1 MIHSCFLLLLFSDS
15 CKLLTSTVCLNPNI
29 CLHVNGTFAHMP
41 VTHAVCTDA
50 PISHIL
56 RQTFAFA
63 FVADKS
69 LDGCFGLW
77 DWQFDVC
84 FPQKQAEMWTH
95 LTTAH
100 IFTVFLTIW
109 DELRPRELAGVS
121 LPKID
126 QVKSSQ
132 VELYCH
138 SATCGDIQWNEMSC
152 LTGPRCYINTDIQQW
167 SKTL

>member
-1 MIHSCFLLLLFSDS
+1 MIHSCFLFLLLLFSDS

-100 IFTVFLTIW
+100 IFTVFWLS
-109 DELRPRELAGVS
+109 EMSSGPENLLACLCLRL
-121 LPKID
+121 I
-126 QVKSSQ
+126 KSSQ
-132 VELYCH
+132 VKLSFIVIPLHVGTYSETKCRASQDH
-138 SATCGDIQWNEMSC
+138 GAT
-152 LTGPRCYINTDIQQW
+152 
-167 SKTL
+167 